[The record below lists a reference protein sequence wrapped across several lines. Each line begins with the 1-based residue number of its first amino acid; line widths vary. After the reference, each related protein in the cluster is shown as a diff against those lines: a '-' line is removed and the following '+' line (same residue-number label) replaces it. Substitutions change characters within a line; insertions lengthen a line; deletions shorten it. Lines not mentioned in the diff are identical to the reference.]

1 MEMEES
7 QIKKIY
13 LQMKKEDPTLT
24 IDRFIKAVRE
34 SGAAQVN
41 ETTFERYALQMLLS
55 TREEVKEEKKE
66 PIQMV

>member
-1 MEMEES
+1 MVMEES

-24 IDRFIKAVRE
+24 IDRFIKAGRE
-34 SGAAQVN
+34 SGAAQLN

-55 TREEVKEEKKE
+55 TREEVKEEKRE
-66 PIQMV
+66 PIQMG